1 MKRHRIIQ
9 VGKVTMSL
17 LLACVTLLSFTTTVY
32 AIDLP
37 DETPEVIEINA
48 YRNILETADM
58 LVIVYEN
65 TPYATTPNMTYSQ
78 AFIWKIYD
86 GSTEFGYALT
96 SDYHDL
102 GYGYNV
108 ISFYFSADDAV
119 TWGEYYY
126 IKLIGLGAAFE
137 SPPTYTFQ
145 MASGDYSSLTDQD
158 EVRDA
163 IALRIMRIAFDL
175 NNQWDLDSTERLTA
189 DYEIGTKLSVE
200 GQAFFRQAIY
210 GSQAMAPEIFPMYYG
225 EVTDEDRTWTDAY
238 VSELETQF
246 TGTDIADAI
255 SEGETLLDT
264 DYNMM
269 GFIMVLVLVIML
281 IFGHW
286 YLGSGNRWTGLV
298 ESAPVLVIGGRMAM
312 LGLGE
317 LGLIAALCWLYITGR
332 LWKVF

>member
-1 MKRHRIIQ
+1 MKRHIKLLTITGIVII
-9 VGKVTMSL
+9 S
-17 LLACVTLLSFTTTVY
+17 LLSFSTTAL

-37 DETPEVIEINA
+37 DETPEVESIWA

-65 TPYATTPNMTYSQ
+65 TPYATTPNMTYSE

-86 GSTEFGYALT
+86 TDGSTELGYALT

-126 IKLIGLGAAFE
+126 IRLKGLGAAFE

-145 MASGDYSSLTDQD
+145 MAAGDYSALTDQD
-158 EVRDA
+158 EVREE
-163 IALRIMRIAFDL
+163 IAHRIMYLASWL
-175 NNQWDLDSTERLTA
+175 NNEWDLDSDEKLTA
-189 DYEIGTKLSVE
+189 EYEIGTRLSVE

-210 GSQAMAPEIFPMYYG
+210 GSQAMAPTVFPLYYSG
-225 EVTDEDRTWTDAY
+225 VTDEDRTWTDAY
-238 VSELETQF
+238 VATLEAQH
-246 TGTDIADAI
+246 TGTDLGAAI
-255 SEGETLLDT
+255 TEGEVLLDA

-269 GFIMVLVLVIML
+269 GFLIVLVLVIML

-298 ESAPVLVIGGRMAM
+298 ESAPVLVIGGRMAL

-317 LGLIAALCWLYITGR
+317 LGLVAAICLLYISGR
-332 LWKVF
+332 IWKVF